1 MEYLKHKYSGRIYV
15 VRRDHNPEKPYLWSP
30 WDYTSR
36 TPKKFVWDNFLT
48 PCEKPPEMP
57 RHYDI
62 SIAEEMEWEKAH
74 MPEEPKKATEEERP
88 PAQSKLT
95 PAPKKASKAISA
107 SAKGKYTLKDLCMEI
122 GMEPSQARRL
132 LRSSGKKPPSGGWV
146 WDSPKEVEGVKRF
159 LKKSQ

>member
-1 MEYLKHKYSGRIYV
+1 
-15 VRRDHNPEKPYLWSP
+15 
-30 WDYTSR
+30 
-36 TPKKFVWDNFLT
+36 
-48 PCEKPPEMP
+48 MP

-62 SIAEEMEWEKAH
+62 SIAEEIEWEKSH
-74 MPEEPKKATEEERP
+74 MPEEPKKVTEEVRL

-95 PAPKKASKAISA
+95 PASKKAPKALSA
-107 SAKGKYTLKDLCMEI
+107 PAKDRYTLKDLCMEI

-132 LRSSGKKPPSGGWV
+132 LRSSGQKTPSGGWV